1 MPNLPNRMC
10 TRVLLL
16 SLLSSL
22 ALLADQ
28 VTLKNGDRITGQIV
42 KKDGDKL
49 TLKSELLGEVTI
61 PWAAVTSIAS
71 SEPLVVVLPGDKSVS
86 GALST
91 SDGKLQ
97 VATPS
102 GTETAPL
109 AEVAAVRNADEQKQ
123 WERLQH
129 PRLLELWVGYV
140 DLGLSLT
147 RGNAETST
155 FTTAFNAARAT
166 RTDKVTLQFNEIYA
180 TAQISGKSAATAQA
194 VRGGLDYN
202 RNFGSRLFVDL
213 FNQYEYD
220 KFQDLDLRVVLG
232 GGFGFN
238 AVKGDRSQLDVV
250 GGLDYDRAQF
260 STPLTRN
267 SAEGYFGDD
276 WSYKLSKIS
285 SLQQSFRV
293 FPNFTSGGEYR
304 INFDLGAVTRL
315 KRWLS
320 WQVTASDRLISDPVP
335 GRKKNDILLTTG
347 FRVSFAR

>member
-1 MPNLPNRMC
+1 MLSLPYRIC
-10 TRVLLL
+10 ARLLLL
-16 SLLSSL
+16 SFLSSL
-22 ALLADQ
+22 ALMADQ

-49 TLKSELLGEVTI
+49 TVKSELMGEVTI
-61 PWAAVTSIAS
+61 PWAAVTSITS
-71 SEPLVVVLPGDKSVS
+71 TEPLVVVLPGGKSVS

-91 SDGKLQ
+91 TGGALQ

-109 AEVAAVRNADEQKQ
+109 AEVSAVRNADEQKH
-123 WERLQH
+123 WERFQH
-129 PRLLELWVGYV
+129 PRLLQLWAGYV

-147 RGNAETST
+147 RGNAQTST
-155 FTTAFNAARAT
+155 FTTTFNAMRTT

-180 TAQISGKSAATAQA
+180 TALISGKSASTAQA

-220 KFQDLDLRVVLG
+220 RFQDLDLRVVLG
-232 GGFGFN
+232 GGFGFK
-238 AVKGDRSQLDVV
+238 AVKGPRAQLDLV

-285 SLQQSFRV
+285 SLQQSFRI

-304 INFDLGAVTRL
+304 MNFDLGAVA
-315 KRWLS
+315 KIKKWLS
-320 WQVTASDRLISDPVP
+320 WQVTASDRFISDPVG

>member
-1 MPNLPNRMC
+1 MPNRIWIRLLVLPF
-10 TRVLLL
+10 LLPL
-16 SLLSSL
+16 S
-22 ALLADQ
+22 LLADQ

-49 TLKSELLGEVTI
+49 TVKSELMGEVSI
-61 PWAAVTSIAS
+61 PWSAVTSITS
-71 SEPLVVVLPGDKSVS
+71 SAPLLVVLPGDRSVT
-86 GALST
+86 GALSSGEGT
-91 SDGKLQ
+91 LQ
-97 VATPS
+97 VATQS

-109 AEVAAVRNADEQKQ
+109 ADVAGIRDADEQKQ

-129 PRLLELWVGYV
+129 PRLLDLWAGYV
-140 DLGLSLT
+140 DLGFSLV

-155 FTTAFNAARAT
+155 FSTTFNAARAT

-180 TAQISGKSAATAQA
+180 TALISGKSAATAQA

-202 RNFGSRLFVDL
+202 RNAGPRLFIDL

-232 GGFGFN
+232 GGFGFK
-238 AVKGDRSQLDVV
+238 AIKPDRTHLELT

-276 WSYKLSKIS
+276 WSYKLSGIS
-285 SLQQSFRV
+285 SLTQSFRV

-304 INFDLGAVTRL
+304 MNFDLGAATRL
-315 KRWLS
+315 KKWLS
-320 WQVTASDRLISDPVP
+320 WQVTASDRFLSDPVP

>member
-1 MPNLPNRMC
+1 MLNLPDRIW

-16 SLLSSL
+16 SFLPSL

-42 KKDGDKL
+42 KKEGDKL
-49 TLKSELLGEVTI
+49 TVKSELMGEVTI
-61 PWAAVTSIAS
+61 PWAAVTSITS
-71 SEPLVVVLPGDKSVS
+71 SEPLVVVLPGGKPVS

-97 VATPS
+97 VATSS
-102 GTETAPL
+102 GNETAPL
-109 AEVAAVRNADEQKQ
+109 ADVSAVRNADEQKQ

-129 PRLLELWVGYV
+129 PRLLELWAGYV

-155 FTTAFNAARAT
+155 FTTTFNATRAT

-180 TAQISGKSAATAQA
+180 SALISGKSAATAQA

-202 RNFGSRLFVDL
+202 RNFGPRLFVDL

-220 KFQDLDLRVVLG
+220 KFQGLDLRAVLG

-238 AVKGDRSQLDVV
+238 AVKGPRSQLDLV

-276 WSYKLSKIS
+276 WSYKLSGAS
-285 SLQQSFRV
+285 ALTQSFRI

-304 INFDLGAVTRL
+304 MNFDLGAVTRL
-315 KRWLS
+315 KKWLS
-320 WQVTASDRLISDPVP
+320 WQVTASDRFISDPVG
-335 GRKKNDILLTTG
+335 GRKKNDVLLTTG
-347 FRVSFAR
+347 LRVSFAR